1 MALVMG
7 HRQVDAQATLGFG
20 VTETSLSANG
30 GGASTAG
37 TAFATN
43 GQYISYITWTVA
55 WSVAPASDTILLQGS
70 LDNSTWFTVDTST
83 NVNGELRSI
92 GTSAKFVRAF
102 VSAQSGVANVT
113 VTLVAKSTAFSNLY
127 NATFVGQSLFADGSN
142 TAPSITFNSTP
153 ALGLYRYSA
162 SQIGFAVSSGTTAAI
177 LGGNGF
183 YVNSNGLVGFA
194 NSSTDPAS
202 GIDVRIGRASA
213 GQLYYNNG
221 ASVQAIVNGTFN
233 TGITPA
239 CTIADTNETTL
250 FTYTLPASALNSNG
264 RGLRITAWGTM
275 AATATT
281 KTIKGYFGA
290 TVTANPGAAVYNGVS
305 WRMTYEILRLTATT
319 QTSGALSTVGA
330 ILLTGNTSPGETL
343 ANAIVIKVTGQN
355 GTANLNDICF
365 SGAVVEAIN

>member
-7 HRQVDAQATLGFG
+7 HCQVDAQATLGFG

-30 GGASTAG
+30 GGASTVG

-127 NATFVGQSLFADGSN
+127 NATFVGQSLFADGSS
-142 TAPSITFNSTP
+142 TAPSITFTSAPT
-153 ALGLYRYSA
+153 LGFYKYA
-162 SQIGFAVSSGTTAAI
+162 SNQIGFAFGNTPVITFSGSGISINTAST
-177 LGGNGF
+177 L
-183 YVNSNGLVGFA
+183 SFA
-194 NSSTDPAS
+194 NTTDAGAGS
-202 GIDVRIGRASA
+202 DVKIGRSGV
-213 GQLYYNNG
+213 GQVYYNANG
-221 ASVQAIVNGTFN
+221 TVQAVLNGTLN

-250 FTYTLPASALNSNG
+250 FTYTLPASALNING

-330 ILLTGNTSPGETL
+330 VLLTGNTLPGETL